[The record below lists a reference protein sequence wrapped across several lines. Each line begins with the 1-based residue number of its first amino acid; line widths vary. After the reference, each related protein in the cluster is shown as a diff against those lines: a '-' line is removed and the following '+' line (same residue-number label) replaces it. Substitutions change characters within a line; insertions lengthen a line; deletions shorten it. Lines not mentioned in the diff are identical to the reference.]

1 MRAVIRFTNCN
12 GFHPGRI
19 VNFAQGI
26 GIQGVARNQDVD
38 AKIGDAFEFAL
49 EVNGGFPIMNGGGGS
64 SPMPRTRRSSPAVA
78 VRILGASPKCSNSER
93 ARTGPT
99 PSIRFKATSASQ
111 VSI

>member
-49 EVNGGFPIMNGGGGS
+49 EVNGGFPIMNGGGGVLANA
-64 SPMPRTRRSSPAVA
+64 PDPPQFARRGGEDFGGVAEVFQQRTRPHRPDSF
-78 VRILGASPKCSNSER
+78 N
-93 ARTGPT
+93 
-99 PSIRFKATSASQ
+99 Q
-111 VSI
+111 VQGN